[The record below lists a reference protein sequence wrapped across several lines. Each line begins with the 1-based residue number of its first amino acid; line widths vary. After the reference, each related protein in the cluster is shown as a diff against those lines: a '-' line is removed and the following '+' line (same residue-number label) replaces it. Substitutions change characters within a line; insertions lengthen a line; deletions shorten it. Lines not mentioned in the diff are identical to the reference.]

1 MFSQLDSDRGSLCE
15 AEAEYSI
22 RHLSPHFTVETSSTR
37 PSLTTPSNAMVKPSF
52 ASFKR
57 FLNSPWGP
65 TIVQTFCMYGTYQYI
80 ERYVFKSL
88 YSSCSFL
95 SFLFSNQFRLYHHL
109 NRFKQ
114 IEQSLVASRTI
125 QLATEKKQEGRIH
138 NEEIWVGEADA
149 GQEIMCQGKGTASN
163 TAP

>member
-80 ERYVFKSL
+80 ER
-88 YSSCSFL
+88 
-95 SFLFSNQFRLYHHL
+95 
-109 NRFKQ
+109 RFKQ